1 MKTFLLSFFLLMGG
15 VLIAQE
21 ANRAPLMEH
30 FTNSRCGVCGARNPS
45 FHALRQNFSG
55 QVNHVSFHPRF
66 PYSNCVFYQSN
77 TAGNMIR
84 TDILPVSGTP
94 QVFIDGVRGST
105 STLITETE
113 VNAAINTPSYFEMRM
128 EEQLNNS
135 MLEGTVTLT
144 TRGEIPNGKSY
155 RVYVMGV
162 EEVVEYNAPN
172 GEDRHY
178 NVFRRFARG
187 GEGIPF
193 TAAFNDESTT
203 VSFSID
209 VSNAEDLSQMYALAF
224 IEDNDG
230 AIENSVSKFTQI
242 PVSTDHSV
250 GVDLSVY
257 PNPVQDILTIKGIQG
272 PWQLLNLMGQ
282 EVLSGANV
290 SRVLLSHLPKGVYFL
305 RAINTEGEKV
315 VKKVIKE

>member
-1 MKTFLLSFFLLMGG
+1 MKTFLLTFFLVMSGL
-15 VLIAQE
+15 LFAQE
-21 ANRAPLMEH
+21 ADRVPLLEH
-30 FTNSRCGVCGARNPS
+30 FTNSRCGVCGARNPG

-55 QVNHVSFHPRF
+55 QINHVSYHPRF

-105 STLITETE
+105 STLVTENE
-113 VNAAINTPSYFEMRM
+113 LNEAISSSSYFEMQL

-135 MLEGTVTLT
+135 MLEGTIEIT
-144 TRGEIPNGKSY
+144 TRGEVPNGKSY
-155 RVYVMGV
+155 RIYVMGV
-162 EEVVEYNAPN
+162 EALVEYNAPN

-193 TAAFNDESTT
+193 TAALNGESAI

-209 VSNAEDLSQMYALAF
+209 VSDAEDLNQMYALAF

-230 AIENSVSKFTQI
+230 EIDNSVSKFTQS
-242 PVSTDHSV
+242 PVSTQHTS
-250 GVDLSVY
+250 GVELRVY
-257 PNPVQDILTIKGIQG
+257 PNPVQDILTIEGVRDH
-272 PWQLLNLMGQ
+272 WQLLNLMGQ
-282 EVLSGANV
+282 EVLSGTKV
-290 SRVLLSHLPKGVYFL
+290 SQVVLSHLPKGVYFL
-305 RAINTEGEKV
+305 RANNTAGEKV
-315 VKKVIKE
+315 VRKVIKE